1 MENLQVELLN
11 VESKINKLVSA
22 FTANG
27 IADDIF
33 EQQIKLLADRKK
45 AIKQE
50 ILQNENQNAEADDR
64 LIAWL
69 NEMFGKIKSDTYH
82 ELIGEDEFSTLIRK
96 TINKITVYPTELK
109 VELFDGNTFTIQRK
123 LVDKRGRTI
132 IDYGTVENYVDNGIV
147 KPTVKFGNGEKILET
162 DFYKIMY

>member
-1 MENLQVELLN
+1 MGEERASTIPKRKAA
-11 VESKINKLVSA
+11 SKVNHHRSSPSSA
-22 FTANG
+22 PNTNRSLG
-27 IADDIF
+27 
-33 EQQIKLLADRKK
+33 
-45 AIKQE
+45 
-50 ILQNENQNAEADDR
+50 ILQNENKNAEADDR

-69 NEMFGKIKSDTYH
+69 NEMFGKIKSDAYH

-109 VELFDGNTFTIQRK
+109 VELFDGNTFAIQRK
-123 LVDKRGRTI
+123 LVDKRGRTV

-147 KPTVKFGNGEKILET
+147 KPTVKFGDGEKILET